1 MTPARQPMADA
12 SLDAREAAAPDAGTA
27 SVRRAVL
34 VVGSAKPRGTSTSES
49 FGRALLG
56 HLEARGAETAVVYAH
71 QVDGDLADVRLAL
84 HDCDL
89 LVLASPLYFDAL
101 PSQVVSLLARIADW
115 RGSLVSPRPMGFAA
129 ILNCGTPDAHQA
141 DAAIAM
147 CGLAARAAR
156 LAWRGGMAVGEGDAI
171 RGREPASL
179 GAGRVTDALALAAE
193 ALATGGAVPLDAQRL
208 AAVPLMPEGRY
219 ALLSNAG
226 WLIDA
231 SRHKA
236 LLSIGDRPMEE

>member
-1 MTPARQPMADA
+1 MRSSKQPKPDA
-12 SLDAREAAAPDAGTA
+12 SLEPRDAPAPDAGTA
-27 SVRRAVL
+27 AVRRTVL
-34 VVGSAKPRGTSTSES
+34 VVGSAKPRGTSTSEAL
-49 FGRALLG
+49 GRALLN
-56 HLEARGAETAVVYAH
+56 HLADRGAEAVVVYAH
-71 QVDGDLADVRLAL
+71 QVEGDLADVRLAL

-101 PSQVVSLLARIADW
+101 PSQVVSLLSRIAGW
-115 RGSLVSPRPMGFAA
+115 RESLVSPRPMGFAA

-141 DAAIAM
+141 DAAVAM

-156 LAWRGGMAVGEGDAI
+156 LAWRGGIAVGEGDAI
-171 RGREPASL
+171 RGRDPKSL
-179 GAGRVTDALALAAE
+179 GTERVTAALELAAE

-208 AAVPLMPEGRY
+208 AAMPLMPEGRY
-219 ALLSNAG
+219 ALLNNAG

-236 LLSIGDRPMEE
+236 LLRIGDRPMEE